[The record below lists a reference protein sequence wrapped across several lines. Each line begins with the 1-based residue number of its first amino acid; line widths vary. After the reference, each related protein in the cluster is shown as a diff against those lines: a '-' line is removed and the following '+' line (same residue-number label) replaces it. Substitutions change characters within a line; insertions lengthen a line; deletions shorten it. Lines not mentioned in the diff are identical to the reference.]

1 MTQFVEI
8 EFGSPL
14 YKAEL
19 DLRDRLLRIPLGLDI
34 RSDDLTTEQEYRHF
48 GILQDNILVA
58 CLVAVPRDP
67 GQMQLRQI
75 AVEEYLQ
82 GKGIGRIIMQ
92 KAEAILAEAGVD
104 CLVLNSRDTA
114 VGFYQRLGYEPV
126 GEGFVEVG
134 IPHRRMEKRV

>member
-8 EFGSPL
+8 EFGSAL

-19 DLRDRLLRIPLGLDI
+19 NLRDRLLRIPLGLDI
-34 RSDDLTTEQEYRHF
+34 QSDDLAAEQEYRHF
-48 GILQDNILVA
+48 GILQDNNLVA

-82 GKGIGRIIMQ
+82 GQGVGRMLMLNV
-92 KAEAILAEAGVD
+92 EAVLAEAGVD
-104 CLVLNSRDTA
+104 YLVLNSRDTA